1 MNVKTYYVALLLAM
15 FASPCMAQVNTHVKA
30 AGSTVAT
37 FSTPA
42 KPDKAAKP
50 VPETPLSRSI
60 ARAVA
65 KAQHTQPAAEDSCI
79 CTCRSKSLTPQQ
91 LLQAETQLQRLR
103 DTVDPTASFEKY
115 PQLLQPDSCT
125 CKPKPVAQKEITS
138 YKRPASWYRKVG
150 L

>member
-1 MNVKTYYVALLLAM
+1 MNSKTYCIAILLSV
-15 FASPCMAQVNTHVKA
+15 FATPCMAQVHPHAKA
-30 AGSTVAT
+30 AGSTVAA

-50 VPETPLSRSI
+50 VPETPLARSI

-115 PQLLQPDSCT
+115 PQLLQPDSCI
-125 CKPKPVAQKEITS
+125 CKPKLAPKKRLPHTSALPVGSAK
-138 YKRPASWYRKVG
+138 
-150 L
+150 